1 MDTRLGL
8 CGGRPSGATA
18 ARRAALRP
26 AQTLQCPRRQPVL
39 SGRCSHLCSSPLFH
53 CLYFAFPAPSQ
64 HLIAMLSQIKSLLG
78 LPSLFSLISSTP
90 FLFSHSLH
98 DFCTHPLHYQS
109 HSDLK
114 SSPRKVTKI
123 LPRLSCLCSFLH
135 VLFSS
140 SFCCSS
146 SLLYLTTVSDRNPML
161 TTSLSAD
168 LVPRPPAPPSLLGSP
183 PYVTRPC

>member
-1 MDTRLGL
+1 MDTRPGL
-8 CGGRPSGATA
+8 RSGRPSGPRQHGERLSGQHST
-18 ARRAALRP
+18 P
-26 AQTLQCPRRQPVL
+26 QWPRRQPAL
-39 SGRCSHLCSSPLFH
+39 SGRCSHLRSSPLFH
-53 CLYFAFPAPSQ
+53 YLYFAFPAPSQ
-64 HLIAMLSQIKSLLG
+64 HLIAMLSWIKSLLG

-98 DFCTHPLHYQS
+98 DFCTHHLHYQS

-114 SSPRKVTKI
+114 SSSWKVTKI

-146 SLLYLTTVSDRNPML
+146 SLLYLTTMSDRNPML